1 MIGEASFGSLRRLA
15 NCNPHDNSFCEKFS
29 IKLVN
34 AYVKFTANVCFTV
47 FHSVMA
53 AKDEFLYLLCKW
65 VVYLNLFL
73 QFVIPTT
80 HI

>member
-1 MIGEASFGSLRRLA
+1 VKLLLVLYEDLLTAIHMIVVFVR
-15 NCNPHDNSFCEKFS
+15 KFS